1 MESCTGATWEREEG
15 MEHKFGLFNTVEE
28 LNRAAAN
35 QKEEGDTEALYALAA
50 ENGIARE
57 DVDDYLDGVADELA
71 TPLMAA
77 LGKLDLEAA
86 ALDLESQLADWKDY
100 IAAMCTD
107 SEEMSRAVF
116 RPDRELAQV
125 LADAIRHASANR
137 VYVPGR
143 ITRLA
148 GLPDRIPIGMTG
160 RDELRRIAE
169 KYYLD
174 KETGK

>member
-15 MEHKFGLFNTVEE
+15 MDHKFGLFNTVEE

-57 DVDDYLDGVADELA
+57 DVDDYLDGAADELA
-71 TPLMAA
+71 TPLM
-77 LGKLDLEAA
+77 A

>member
-1 MESCTGATWEREEG
+1 
-15 MEHKFGLFNTVEE
+15 MEHKFGIFNTVEE
-28 LNRAAAN
+28 LNRAAAA
-35 QKEEGDTEALYALAA
+35 QKEEQDFESLYILAA
-50 ENGIARE
+50 ENGIDKE
-57 DVDDYLDGVADELA
+57 DVDDYIDGAADELA

-86 ALDLESQLADWKDY
+86 ELELESQLADWKDY
-100 IAAMCTD
+100 IAAMCAYSD
-107 SEEMSRAVF
+107 EMSRAVF
-116 RPDRELAQV
+116 RPDKELAQV
-125 LADAIRHASANR
+125 LADAIKHASESR

-174 KETGK
+174 KETGR